1 VQKTNEDKARGDKS
15 RILVVE
21 DDPQISRVLR
31 TTLTMQGYAVEI
43 AADGE
48 AAQPIFERWQP
59 DVMITDLMMPK
70 MDGLALTKWVRERW
84 QTPILVLSVRDQEQA
99 KVRAL
104 DAGADDYVTKPFNT
118 NELLARVRSC
128 LRRAGQQEQEASQP
142 VLAGDF
148 EIYPEQHRVLV
159 RGDEV
164 HLTPKEFA
172 LLLYMAQHAERVL
185 THRKLLTAIW
195 GADSAQQPEYLRVFV
210 GQLRKKIEAGER
222 RYILTEPWIGY
233 RFQPAGEPS

>member
-1 VQKTNEDKARGDKS
+1 VAKTGEDKAR
-15 RILVVE
+15 ILIVE

-43 AADGE
+43 AADGD
-48 AAQPIFERWQP
+48 AAQPVFERWLP

-70 MDGLALTKWVRERW
+70 MDGITLTKWVRERW

-104 DAGADDYVTKPFNT
+104 DAGADDYVIKPFNT

-148 EIYPEQHRVLV
+148 AIYPEQHRVLV
-159 RGDEV
+159 RGEEV
-164 HLTPKEFA
+164 HLTPKEFG

-195 GADSAQQPEYLRVFV
+195 GADSAQQPEYLRVFI

-222 RYILTEPWIGY
+222 HYILTEPWVGY
-233 RFQPAGEPS
+233 RFQPAGEPA

>member
-1 VQKTNEDKARGDKS
+1 MPKTSEDKP

-48 AAQPIFERWQP
+48 AAQPVFERWQP

-70 MDGLALTKWVRERW
+70 MDGIALTKWVRERW

-159 RGDEV
+159 RGEEV

-172 LLLYMAQHAERVL
+172 LLLYMAQHADRVL

-195 GADSAQQPEYLRVFV
+195 GADSAQQPEYLRVFI

>member
-48 AAQPIFERWQP
+48 AAQPNFERWQP

>member
-1 VQKTNEDKARGDKS
+1 MQKTNEDKARGDKS

>member
-1 VQKTNEDKARGDKS
+1 
-15 RILVVE
+15 VV
-21 DDPQISRVLR
+21 DDEPQILRVLK
-31 TTLTMQGYAVEI
+31 TTLTMQGYAVET
-43 AADGE
+43 APDGE
-48 AAQPIFERWQP
+48 AAQGIFERWQP
-59 DVMITDLMMPK
+59 DVVITDLMMPQ
-70 MDGLALTKWVRERW
+70 MDGVALTRWIRERW

-104 DAGADDYVTKPFNT
+104 DAGADDYVIKPFNT

-142 VLAGDF
+142 VKAGDF
-148 EIYPEQHRVLV
+148 EIYPDQHKILV
-159 RGDEV
+159 RGEEV
-164 HLTPKEFA
+164 HLTPKEFG

-210 GQLRKKIEAGER
+210 GQLRKKIEAGDR

-233 RFQPAGEPS
+233 RFQPAGEPLGE

>member
-1 VQKTNEDKARGDKS
+1 VPKTSEDKP

-48 AAQPIFERWQP
+48 AAQPVFERWQP

-70 MDGLALTKWVRERW
+70 MDGIALTKWVRERW

-159 RGDEV
+159 RGEEV

-172 LLLYMAQHAERVL
+172 LLLYMAQHADRVL

-195 GADSAQQPEYLRVFV
+195 GADSAQQPEYLRVFI